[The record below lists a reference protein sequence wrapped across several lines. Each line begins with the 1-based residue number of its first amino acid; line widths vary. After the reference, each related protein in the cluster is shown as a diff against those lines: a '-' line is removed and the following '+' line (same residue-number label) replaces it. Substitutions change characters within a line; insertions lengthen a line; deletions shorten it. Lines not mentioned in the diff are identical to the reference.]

1 MSIAVYRRI
10 TAPVDSRAMR
20 KSVLH
25 AMGVILLSALL
36 SACLHTGERLDAPQ
50 SGASQQRPWFDGEYS
65 NHEQVTLA
73 SAAAIPRARI
83 VVAPLQKAGWY
94 SWKVQ
99 LSATTEFS
107 AVWAIRSDKSA
118 NGAVVLTPFRPLVA
132 EPALS
137 TGFDLQQ
144 WVALD
149 ACALKGNVDAQEL
162 QAKADV
168 ATCAILMPGIGASA
182 ALLPLEIT
190 HGDEWLRVR
199 FYSDQARGPDARID
213 ARRLRWFS
221 GWAAINGAGQ
231 AAKVENV
238 DWHMN
243 REIRIDNEGG
253 KVSLKW
259 RDGEPSGY
267 SLVLERMTY
276 RDGDVPVLK
285 LSILEDNSG
294 RSVAYVWANPQADR
308 IGINLG
314 WIQVGL
320 DSTVA
325 RVEP

>member
-10 TAPVDSRAMR
+10 TAPVHSLVMR

-25 AMGVILLSALL
+25 ALGVILLSMLV
-36 SACLHTGERLDAPQ
+36 SACLHTSERPDAPQ
-50 SGASQQRPWFDGEYS
+50 ADAPQLRPWFDGEYS
-65 NHEQVTLA
+65 NHEQVTQA
-73 SAAAIPRARI
+73 SGTVIPRARI
-83 VVAPLQKAGWY
+83 VVAPMQKAGWY

-99 LSATTEFS
+99 LSTTTAFS
-107 AVWAIRSDKSA
+107 AVWAVRSDKSA
-118 NGAVVLTPFRPLVA
+118 NGTVVLTPFRPLVA
-132 EPALS
+132 EPAL
-137 TGFDLQQ
+137 GAEFDLQQ

-149 ACALKGNVDAQEL
+149 ACALKGNVGAQGL
-162 QAKADV
+162 QAKGEV
-168 ATCAILMPGIGASA
+168 ESCAILMPGIGASA
-182 ALLPLEIT
+182 ALLPLEIA
-190 HGDEWLRVR
+190 HDHEWLRVR
-199 FYSDQARGPDARID
+199 FYSDQARGPDARIE

-231 AAKVENV
+231 VAKVEND

-243 REIRIDNEGG
+243 RDIRIDNEGG
-253 KVSLKW
+253 KFSLKW

-294 RSVAYVWANPQADR
+294 RSVAYAWANPEANR

-320 DSTVA
+320 DSTA
-325 RVEP
+325 TRVD